1 MKCYITFTYSS
12 RSSITHKDLIGEW
25 LTLDKPIWCCLH
37 IAHIRVTVS
46 GPFYTSSFLKLSGS
60 GNESQLLSW
69 SNESAQNQIKEK
81 GSKMKNR
88 RGDLSRHSGMVGSV
102 RVMVE
107 MSIG

>member
-25 LTLDKPIWCCLH
+25 LTLDKPIWRCLH

-60 GNESQLLSW
+60 GNESQSSVGAMNPLK
-69 SNESAQNQIKEK
+69 IKLK
-81 GSKMKNR
+81 KRDQK
-88 RGDLSRHSGMVGSV
+88 
-102 RVMVE
+102 
-107 MSIG
+107 